1 MHYSYWNKILWLLT
15 SALLGEE
22 LTFKRRS
29 MRKQLLIPKSQHPFL
44 SLSRSPLEKYPTT
57 HPPLSSSLEGEGK
70 KNKKTR
76 KTGTKH
82 NLRKHARS
90 KPMCCWRPQHTAS
103 CIMWRSSTRPGL
115 TAALGRRRLFL
126 CVLMRHHEGRPRVK
140 ISGRPATYSTA
151 LGTLQLC

>member
-15 SALLGEE
+15 SALLGKE

-29 MRKQLLIPKSQHPFL
+29 MRKQLLIPESQHPLLSLRKISHYPPTPLFL
-44 SLSRSPLEKYPTT
+44 S
-57 HPPLSSSLEGEGK
+57 GGGQK
-70 KNKKTR
+70 KKIR

-82 NLRKHARS
+82 NLRKHAWS

-103 CIMWRSSTRPGL
+103 CIMWCGSTRLGL
-115 TAALGRRRLFL
+115 TVALGRRRLFL
-126 CVLMRHHEGRPRVK
+126 CVLMRHHEGMLRVK
-140 ISGRPATYSTA
+140 ISGRLATYSTA